1 MYTTTLGTFTR
12 TRTVRQSLME
22 MDLSS
27 IQMEML
33 MDVILIL
40 IRANSITAKEKDT
53 ESLLELMEISFRV
66 DSKMINTQV

>member
-1 MYTTTLGTFTR
+1 
-12 TRTVRQSLME
+12 ME
-22 MDLSS
+22 MDPSS